1 MFVHN
6 SIATWYSTSNSN
18 MAASESLTLTG
29 RRWNLTLVKL
39 VWCVQGIYNPLT
51 VSELCI
57 LYLCRLKSRHQRA
70 CQLHHTVCI
79 YVVYRPYKQEN
90 NLGRRKRGE
99 GRKRMGVG
107 SCCSAFSHGVPEHD
121 QNT

>member
-57 LYLCRLKSRHQRA
+57 PIPVQTQEVDTRGRVSFTTLCA
-70 CQLHHTVCI
+70 
-79 YVVYRPYKQEN
+79 Y
-90 NLGRRKRGE
+90 
-99 GRKRMGVG
+99 M
-107 SCCSAFSHGVPEHD
+107 
-121 QNT
+121 